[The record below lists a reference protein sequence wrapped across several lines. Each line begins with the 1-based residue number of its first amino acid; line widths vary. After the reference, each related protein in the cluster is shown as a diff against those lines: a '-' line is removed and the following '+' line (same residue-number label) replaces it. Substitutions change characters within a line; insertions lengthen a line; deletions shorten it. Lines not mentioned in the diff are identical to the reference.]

1 MNNIVLI
8 TGSST
13 GIGRETALYFAQK
26 GWKVA
31 ATMRNLDKETELQK
45 NPNIQLFHLD
55 VTNNASIKKAVETI
69 IQTFDKIDVLVNN
82 AGFSVTGI
90 FEGITDEDLKRQF
103 DTNVFGLM
111 QLTKEVL
118 PYMRHQKSGCIVNV
132 SSIAGK
138 LALPLFSVYHA
149 TKFAVE
155 GFSESLQYELRP
167 FNIKVKLIEPGII
180 YTDFYERSMVWAMK
194 NDVKEYEEF
203 FRKVKAMMDRSSKLT
218 GSKPIVVA
226 KEIYKAAISN
236 NYRLRYPVG
245 GGAVPFLLF
254 RNIIPGRLFRKVVYT
269 LMNH

>member
-1 MNNIVLI
+1 MNKILLI

-26 GWKVA
+26 GWQVA
-31 ATMRNLDKETELQK
+31 ATMRNPEKETELQK
-45 NPNIQLFHLD
+45 NPNIHLFQLD
-55 VTNNASIKKAVETI
+55 VTSKQSIQHAVEKI
-69 IQTFDKIDVLVNN
+69 IQKFGKIDVLVNN

-90 FEGITDEDLKRQF
+90 FEGISEEDLKRQF

-118 PYMRHQKSGCIVNV
+118 PHMRHQKSGCIINV

-180 YTDFYERSMVWAMK
+180 YTDFYERSMILAK
-194 NDVKEYEEF
+194 KDDVKEYEIF
-203 FRKVKAMMDRSSKLT
+203 FRKVKKMMDTSSGIS
-218 GSKPIVVA
+218 GSKAIVVA
-226 KEIYKAAISN
+226 KEIYAAASSD

-245 GGAVPFLLF
+245 GGAVPFLFL
-254 RNIIPGRLFRKVVYT
+254 RKILPGRLFRKVVYS
-269 LMNH
+269 LMYR

>member
-1 MNNIVLI
+1 MNKTVLI
-8 TGSST
+8 TGAST

-26 GWKVA
+26 GWNVA
-31 ATMRNLDKETELQK
+31 ATMRNPDKETELQK
-45 NPNIQLFHLD
+45 NSNIQLFQLD
-55 VTNNASIKKAVETI
+55 VTSNESIKNTVKHV
-69 IQTFDKIDVLVNN
+69 IQQFGKIDVLVNN

-90 FEGITDEDLKRQF
+90 FEGISNEDLKRQF

-118 PYMRHQKSGCIVNV
+118 PHMRHQKSGCIINI

-180 YTDFYERSMVWAMK
+180 YTDFYERSMVLAK
-194 NDVKEYEEF
+194 KDDVKEYEVIF
-203 FRKVKAMMDRSSKLT
+203 KKVKKMMDTSSRLS
-218 GSKPIVVA
+218 GSKAIVVA
-226 KEIYKAAISN
+226 KEIYKAAVSD

-245 GGAVPFLLF
+245 GGAVPFLIF
-254 RNIIPGRLFRKVVYT
+254 RKILPGRLFRKVVYT
-269 LMNH
+269 LMYR

>member
-1 MNNIVLI
+1 MSKTVLI

-13 GIGRETALYFAQK
+13 GIGRESALYFAQK

-31 ATMRNLDKETELQK
+31 ATMRNPDRETELQK
-45 NPNIQLFHLD
+45 NPNIQLFQLD
-55 VTNNASIKKAVETI
+55 VTNSTSIKQAVETI
-69 IQTFDKIDVLVNN
+69 IKTFGKIDVLVNN

-90 FEGITDEDLKRQF
+90 FEGITEEDLKRQF

-118 PYMRHQKSGCIVNV
+118 PHMRHQKSGCIINV

-138 LALPLFSVYHA
+138 LALPLFSIYHA

-180 YTDFYERSMVWAMK
+180 YTDFYERSMILAK
-194 NDVKEYEEF
+194 KDDVKEYEVF
-203 FRKVKAMMDRSSKLT
+203 FKKVKKMMDTSSGLS
-218 GSKPIVVA
+218 GSKAIVVA
-226 KEIYKAAISN
+226 KEIYKAAQSG
-236 NYRLRYPVG
+236 NYRLRYPIG
-245 GGAVPFLLF
+245 GGAVPFLFL
-254 RNIIPGRLFRKVVYT
+254 RKILPGRLFRKVVYT
-269 LMNH
+269 LMYP

>member
-1 MNNIVLI
+1 MTKTIFI

-26 GWKVA
+26 GWQVA
-31 ATMRNLDKETELQK
+31 ATMRNPDKENELQK
-45 NPNIQLFHLD
+45 NPNIYLFQLD
-55 VTNNASIKKAVETI
+55 VTNQESILHAVEKV
-69 IQTFDKIDVLVNN
+69 IQKFGKIDVLVNN

-90 FEGITDEDLKRQF
+90 FEGISEEDLKRLF

-111 QLTKEVL
+111 QLTKVVL
-118 PYMRHQKSGCIVNV
+118 PHMRHHKSGCIINI

-180 YTDFYERSMVWAMK
+180 YTDFYERSMIIAK
-194 NDVKEYEEF
+194 KDNVKEYEIF
-203 FRKVKAMMDRSSKLT
+203 FRKVKKMMDTSSGIS
-218 GSKPIVVA
+218 GSKAIVVA
-226 KEIYKAAISN
+226 KEIYAAAVSD

-245 GGAVPFLLF
+245 GGAVPFLIL
-254 RNIIPGRLFRKVVYT
+254 RKILPGRLFRKVVYT
-269 LMNH
+269 LMYR